1 MNENQNVD
9 DVSIEEVKNLLFS
22 KKTIDL
28 LSALRNKGISIDP
41 DDILRANK

>member
-22 KKTIDL
+22 KETIPEKSGKIFL
-28 LSALRNKGISIDP
+28 
-41 DDILRANK
+41 

>member
-22 KKTIDL
+22 KETIPEKVEKIFL
-28 LSALRNKGISIDP
+28 
-41 DDILRANK
+41 

>member
-22 KKTIDL
+22 KETMIIQVKR
-28 LSALRNKGISIDP
+28 S
-41 DDILRANK
+41 